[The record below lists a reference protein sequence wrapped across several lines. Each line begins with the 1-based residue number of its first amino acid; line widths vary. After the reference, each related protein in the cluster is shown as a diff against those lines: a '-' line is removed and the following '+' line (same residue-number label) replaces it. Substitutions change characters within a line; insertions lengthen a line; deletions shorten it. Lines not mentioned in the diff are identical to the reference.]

1 MDVHCLLP
9 FNHAANPDFKD
20 KKKCYWCSFSNSL
33 QQNFSFFKFYNVL
46 LIVISHIQLSTMKTH
61 HPVILSKFPKWISQW
76 PNCNAIFSFF
86 FFKHF
91 HLFKSTPTRDT
102 KADRRQEVIM
112 LYSFLQCRSTG
123 MPCLGNSTWWEAA
136 ELPAP
141 PHVVLE
147 EPSRCLFLPPFCQV

>member
-1 MDVHCLLP
+1 MLLVLIQQQP
-9 FNHAANPDFKD
+9 PTEFFFFLNLQCAPHSYLSYTTFNNENTPS
-20 KKKCYWCSFSNSL
+20 CYSL
-33 QQNFSFFKFYNVL
+33 Q
-46 LIVISHIQLSTMKTH
+46 
-61 HPVILSKFPKWISQW
+61 ISQMDF
-76 PNCNAIFSFF
+76 PVTKLQCYFFSFF

-147 EPSRCLFLPPFCQV
+147 EPSRCLFLPLFCQV